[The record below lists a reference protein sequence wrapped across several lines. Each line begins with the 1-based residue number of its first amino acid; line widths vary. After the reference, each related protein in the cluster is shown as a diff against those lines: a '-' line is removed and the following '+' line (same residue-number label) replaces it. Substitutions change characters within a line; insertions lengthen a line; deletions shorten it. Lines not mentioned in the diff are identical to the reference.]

1 MPEIL
6 ITLAII
12 VIKVVTFTFL
22 VVLPLVPLSVYF
34 ERRFSAIIQD
44 RVGPNRVGIPLTLFG
59 AKKDFH
65 FFGLIQPI
73 ADGIKLFLKEDFTP
87 NHVRKAFYWLAPA
100 LTVVPALITV
110 CVVPFGPDV
119 TLFGHTEKLV
129 IADIDIGPLFIFAI
143 SSLTVY
149 GITLAGWASN
159 SKFPFIGGV
168 RSTAQMISYEICLGL
183 SIIPVLLYFGE
194 LNLSNIVEEQAKNG
208 WLLLPLWNEAGNILS
223 AGYWA
228 TCGPQWLFFIPAF
241 IAFLIFTI
249 SIFAE
254 TNRMPFD
261 LPECETELVGGYHT
275 EYSSM
280 KFAMFFM
287 GEYAAMVIG
296 SALIITLFL
305 GGWSFGFGLD
315 DAIANFAIGDF
326 KIGGLIHVGIFLGKL
341 IAFIL
346 FFILVR
352 WTVPRFRYDQLMKL
366 GWVIFFEAALIN
378 VFLAA
383 LIIAAPEFKTTIIA
397 SGSVLLVV
405 VTTAVIWVAKV
416 SEPPAKILR
425 A

>member
-1 MPEIL
+1 MDLL

-12 VIKVVTFTFL
+12 VTKIVFFTFL

-59 AKKDFH
+59 LKKDFH

-73 ADGIKLFLKEDFTP
+73 ADGLKLFLKEDFTP
-87 NHVRKAFYWLAPA
+87 DHVRKAFYWLAPA
-100 LTVVPALITV
+100 LTLVPALITV

-119 TLFGHTEKLV
+119 TLFGRTEKLV
-129 IADIDIGPLFIFAI
+129 IADIDVGPLFVFAI

-149 GITLAGWASN
+149 GITLAGWSSN

-194 LNLSNIVEEQAKNG
+194 LNLNRIVQEQADNG
-208 WLLLPLWNEAGNILS
+208 WLLLPFWTDGKLS
-223 AGYWA
+223 LPDLQTA
-228 TCGPQWLFFIPAF
+228 LFLIPAF

-305 GGWSFGFGLD
+305 GGWSVGFGLD
-315 DAIANFAIGDF
+315 AAIANFSIGDF
-326 KIGGLIHVGIFLGKL
+326 QIGGFIHMGIFLTKL
-341 IAFIL
+341 LAFIL

-383 LIIAAPEFKTTIIA
+383 LIIAAPTMTTAILII
-397 SGSVLLVV
+397 GLILLTI
-405 VTTAVIWVAKV
+405 VTAAVIWVAKI

-425 A
+425 V

>member
-1 MPEIL
+1 MTDL
-6 ITLAII
+6 LFQLAII
-12 VIKVVTFTFL
+12 MVKIVTLTFI

-34 ERRFSAIIQD
+34 ERRFSAVIQD
-44 RVGPNRVGIPLTLFG
+44 RVGPNRVGIPLSLFG

-65 FFGLIQPI
+65 FFGLVQPM

-87 NHVRKAFYWLAPA
+87 AYVRKAFYWLAPA

-110 CVVPFGPDV
+110 CVIPFGSPISI
-119 TLFGHTEKLV
+119 FGHTEKLV
-129 IADIDIGPLFIFAI
+129 IADIDVGPLFVFAI
-143 SSLTVY
+143 ASLSVY
-149 GITLAGWASN
+149 GITLAGWSSN
-159 SKFPFIGGV
+159 SKYPFVGGV
-168 RSTAQMISYEICLGL
+168 RSTAQMISYEISLGL

-194 LNLSNIVEEQAKNG
+194 LNLGKIVQHQADHG
-208 WLLLPLWNEAGNILS
+208 WLLLPLWKNGQLS
-223 AGYWA
+223 LPDVQTA
-228 TCGPQWLFFIPAF
+228 LFWIPAF
-241 IAFLIFTI
+241 IAFIIFTI

-280 KFAMFFM
+280 KFALFFM

-296 SALIITLFL
+296 SALIVTLFL
-305 GGWSFGFGLD
+305 GGWSIGFGLD
-315 DAIANFAIGDF
+315 PLISNLAIGPF
-326 KIGGLIHVGIFLGKL
+326 QIGGLIHLGIFMAKL
-341 IAFIL
+341 LAFIL

-383 LIIAAPEFKTTIIA
+383 LILAAPELTIAILGIGA
-397 SGSVLLVV
+397 VLLLA
-405 VTTAVIWVAKV
+405 VTAAVIWVAKV
-416 SEPPAKILR
+416 SEEHPKPLR